1 MKAIVAVDKN
11 WGIGCKGNL
20 LVDLSDDLAHFKKHT
35 MGHVVIMGRGTYE
48 SLPGRKPLPGRT
60 NIILSRKKDLE
71 VEGFTVCHSTREFF
85 ETLHEHRDREIFVIG
100 GEGIYLILLPFC
112 NEIHVTKIDHAFE
125 ADKHFPNLDEMPE
138 WVLAEEGEMK
148 EENGI
153 RYQFVVYRRK

>member
-11 WGIGCKGNL
+11 WGIGCKGHL
-20 LVDLSDDLAHFKKHT
+20 LIDLKDDLAHFKKHT
-35 MGHVVIMGRGTYE
+35 MGSVVIMGRGTYE
-48 SLPGRKPLPGRT
+48 SLPGQKPLPGRT

-71 VEGFTVCHSTREFF
+71 VEGFIVCHSTREFF
-85 ETLHEHRDREIFVIG
+85 ETLHEHRDREIYVIG
-100 GEGIYLILLPFC
+100 GEGVYLILLPFC
-112 NEIHVTKIDHAFE
+112 SEIHVTKIDHAFE

-138 WVLAEEGEMK
+138 WALEEEGEQL